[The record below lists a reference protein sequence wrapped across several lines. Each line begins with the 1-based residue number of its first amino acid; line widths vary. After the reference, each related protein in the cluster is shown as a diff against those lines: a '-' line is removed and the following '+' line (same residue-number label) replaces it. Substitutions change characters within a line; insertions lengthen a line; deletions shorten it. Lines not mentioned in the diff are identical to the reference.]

1 MKKGKRKLN
10 DFVRTFDIFG
20 KNVELNYNGSQ
31 KIKTPLGGIIGVIF
45 MVLMIIYSLLSL
57 RDVWENKILSVVID
71 TYPIS
76 EDPTVDNIYFS

>member
-1 MKKGKRKLN
+1 MKLN

>member
-1 MKKGKRKLN
+1 MKLN
-10 DFVRTFDIFG
+10 DFVKTFDIFG

-31 KIKTPLGGIIGVIF
+31 KIKTLLGGIIGVIF

>member
-1 MKKGKRKLN
+1 MKLN
-10 DFVRTFDIFG
+10 DFVRTFDIFC